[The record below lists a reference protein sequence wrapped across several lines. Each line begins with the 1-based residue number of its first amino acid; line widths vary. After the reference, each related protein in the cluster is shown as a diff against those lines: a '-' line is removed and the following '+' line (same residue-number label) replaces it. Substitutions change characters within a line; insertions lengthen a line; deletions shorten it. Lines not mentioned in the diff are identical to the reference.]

1 LTLTPAEKALKKEE
15 QRREG
20 EKNLAEYRL
29 AKAAEERKTER
40 LRELRLA
47 HEAGLAAEAVSA
59 EDTPKSRD
67 KSRNKIAKR
76 PAAKRAKRTPA
87 KKKTH

>member
-47 HEAGLAAEAVSA
+47 HEAGLAAEATSA
-59 EDTPKSRD
+59 VANDTPKTR
-67 KSRNKIAKR
+67 KR
-76 PAAKRAKRTPA
+76 PAAKRAKKKTPA
-87 KKKTH
+87 KKTH

>member
-1 LTLTPAEKALKKEE
+1 MTLTPAEKALKKEE

-47 HEAGLAAEAVSA
+47 HEAGLAAAAASADAA
-59 EDTPKSRD
+59 EDMPKTITKAR
-67 KSRNKIAKR
+67 KR
-76 PAAKRAKRTPA
+76 PAAKRAKKTPA
-87 KKKTH
+87 RKTH

>member
-1 LTLTPAEKALKKEE
+1 MTLTPAEKALKKEE

-20 EKNLAEYRL
+20 EKNLAEFRL

-47 HEAGLAAEAVSA
+47 HEAGLAAEAASA
-59 EDTPKSRD
+59 DAAKATPKTR
-67 KSRNKIAKR
+67 KR
-76 PAAKRAKRTPA
+76 PAAKRARKKSPA
-87 KKKTH
+87 KKTH